1 MLLGELLATSR
12 DEKAALIF
20 EGRAISY
27 AALDDA
33 ANRFCHLLG
42 ALRIESGERVSLLM
56 GNEPLTVEAY
66 FGLFK
71 AGVVANP
78 INNRLTAEEVRFVL
92 EHSESRLLL
101 TTPEYAALAARALE
115 GLATPPQVMVF
126 GDLPAG
132 VRLDALSARLLAEQP
147 SAPRK
152 VDGIGGASP
161 CLLIYT
167 SGTTGRPKGVLLSQA
182 SVWADAA
189 ALSHGFRI
197 DHNHTALCLMPLF
210 HCNALIVTHLSTFIG
225 HGTVVLCRRF
235 SASDHWRLVE
245 TYGVRSFSAPPTV
258 LAILLEREAE
268 AHGRA
273 IHLDFVK
280 TGSAPLTVDLA
291 ERFERRFGKDILVE
305 GWGLTE
311 GTATST
317 LNPRAVG
324 GRRRIGSVGQPLPGQ
339 EIAVFDEAGTPV
351 APGRVG
357 ELMIRSNTLMLGYFR
372 DPAATAKA
380 LVGGWLRT
388 GDLGY
393 IDAENY
399 VYLSGR
405 KKEIIIRGGENVS
418 PLEVEAVI
426 ARHPAV
432 KEVAVGGLPDRI
444 WGEVVAACV
453 VPSHALEASE
463 IIDHCRANLADFKVP
478 VRVAFVD
485 SLPRNAVGKVVR
497 RRLREFFPAET

>member
-1 MLLGELLATSR
+1 M
-12 DEKAALIF
+12 
-20 EGRAISY
+20 
-27 AALDDA
+27 
-33 ANRFCHLLG
+33 
-42 ALRIESGERVSLLM
+42 
-56 GNEPLTVEAY
+56 
-66 FGLFK
+66 
-71 AGVVANP
+71 
-78 INNRLTAEEVRFVL
+78 
-92 EHSESRLLL
+92 
-101 TTPEYAALAARALE
+101 
-115 GLATPPQVMVF
+115 
-126 GDLPAG
+126 
-132 VRLDALSARLLAEQP
+132 
-147 SAPRK
+147 
-152 VDGIGGASP
+152 
-161 CLLIYT
+161 
-167 SGTTGRPKGVLLSQA
+167 
-182 SVWADAA
+182 
-189 ALSHGFRI
+189 
-197 DHNHTALCLMPLF
+197 
-210 HCNALIVTHLSTFIG
+210 
-225 HGTVVLCRRF
+225 
-235 SASDHWRLVE
+235 
-245 TYGVRSFSAPPTV
+245 
-258 LAILLEREAE
+258 
-268 AHGRA
+268 
-273 IHLDFVK
+273 
-280 TGSAPLTVDLA
+280 
-291 ERFERRFGKDILVE
+291 E

-311 GTATST
+311 ATATRT
-317 LNPRAVG
+317 LKPRAVG